1 MFFNIFF
8 PCLKLGWYELKT
20 TFLGWIETYP
30 LPQRTW
36 RWGSKLGLPELLE
49 VEPFSQVEFQS
60 FDRAL
65 PEVSLKID
73 GFLFLRN
80 INGLGVVPAA
90 GGNFPIAAGGIR

>member
-1 MFFNIFF
+1 MFFIFF
-8 PCLKLGWYELKT
+8 PCLKLGWYKLKT
-20 TFLGWIETYP
+20 TFLGWIETYHR

-49 VEPFSQVEFQS
+49 VGPFSPVEFQS

-73 GFLFLRN
+73 VFFGQS